1 MKPIL
6 MVFFSSNNLRNIED
20 ERNVLN
26 FEEQKLIGIHWIVMY
41 VDGKNL
47 TYFNSFGVKHIPK
60 FI

>member
-6 MVFFSSNNLRNIED
+6 MVFFSSNNLRNVED
-20 ERNVLN
+20 QRNVLN

-60 FI
+60 FN

>member
-6 MVFFSSNNLRNIED
+6 MVFFSSNNLRNVED
-20 ERNVLN
+20 ERNLLN
-26 FEEQKLIGIHWIVMY
+26 FEEQKLIGIQWIVMY

-60 FI
+60 FN

>member
-60 FI
+60 FN

>member
-20 ERNVLN
+20 ETNVLN
-26 FEEQKLIGIHWIVMY
+26 FEEQKLIGIHWIVLY
-41 VDGKNL
+41 VDGKNV

>member
-6 MVFFSSNNLRNIED
+6 MVFFSSNNLRNVED
-20 ERNVLN
+20 ERNVIN

-60 FI
+60 FN

>member
-6 MVFFSSNNLRNIED
+6 LVFFSSNNLRNVED

-60 FI
+60 FN

>member
-26 FEEQKLIGIHWIVMY
+26 FEEQKLIGIHWIVLY
-41 VDGKNL
+41 VDGKNV

>member
-6 MVFFSSNNLRNIED
+6 MVFFSSNNLRNVED

-60 FI
+60 FN

>member
-6 MVFFSSNNLRNIED
+6 MVFFSSNNLRNVED

-26 FEEQKLIGIHWIVMY
+26 FEEQKLIGIHWIVLY
-41 VDGKNL
+41 VDGKNV